1 MNKVFYKQPPLVV
14 VLVSSLFVISFYFVH
29 NEVSIDVSGQEIN
42 EETIQIGTKNNSTMD
57 SQNSNWTGSVE
68 ISNVIRESFDPLI
81 KVSLSEA
88 INHAETNIG
97 NDTSAVAAFMHPVK
111 GYLVYVIYLLNNQN
125 EVTKVITDVGNGE
138 ILNTKKMTIE
148 EMMYTFHHGGMTK
161 SQSEYSDSDQ
171 NHMMEKMMDNS
182 HY

>member
-1 MNKVFYKQPPLVV
+1 MNKIFYKQPPLVV
-14 VLVSSLFVISFYFVH
+14 VLVSSLFVTSFYFAH

-42 EETIQIGTKNNSTMD
+42 EETIQAGTKNNSTMN

-81 KVSLSEA
+81 KVRLSEA
-88 INHAETNIG
+88 INLAESNMG

-125 EVTKVITDVGNGE
+125 EVTKVITDVGTGE

-161 SQSEYSDSDQ
+161 SQSEYSDQ
-171 NHMMEKMMDNS
+171 NHMMEKMMDKS

>member
-42 EETIQIGTKNNSTMD
+42 EETMQIGTKNNSTMD
-57 SQNSNWTGSVE
+57 SQKSNWTGSVN
-68 ISNVIRESFDPLI
+68 ILNVIRESFDPLI
-81 KVSLSEA
+81 KLSLSEA
-88 INHAETNIG
+88 ITSAETNIG
-97 NDTSAVAAFMHPVK
+97 NETSAVAAFMHPVK

-125 EVTKVITDVGNGE
+125 EVTKVITDVGTGE

-161 SQSEYSDSDQ
+161 SSSEYSTQ
-171 NHMMEKMMDNS
+171 NHMTEKMTDKS
-182 HY
+182 DY